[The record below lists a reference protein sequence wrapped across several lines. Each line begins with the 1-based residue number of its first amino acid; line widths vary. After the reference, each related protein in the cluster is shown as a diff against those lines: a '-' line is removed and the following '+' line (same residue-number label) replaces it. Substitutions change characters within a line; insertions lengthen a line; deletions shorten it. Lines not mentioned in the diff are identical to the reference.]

1 MKLFKRKKY
10 DTKRELV
17 TACINDDAL
26 AQTTLYNL
34 YKSKLLGVCYRYAKT
49 SSEAEDIFQ
58 EALIKVFQNLDKLI
72 DPNALDHW
80 VKSIVIRTA
89 INYYNRT
96 TKLFEMESEIDEQFD
111 HVPSDDFE
119 SILSRIDIEMI
130 VKIINQLP
138 RGYRLV
144 VNLYL
149 IDGYSH
155 AEIGEMLSISEGT
168 SRSQFSKGKNALIK
182 KLLLSGITQYEIS

>member
-10 DTKRELV
+10 DTKTQLV
-17 TACINDDAL
+17 AACIKQDPT
-26 AQTTLYNL
+26 AQTMLYNL
-34 YKSKLLGVCYRYAKT
+34 YKSKLLGICYRYAKT

-58 EALIKVFQNLDKLI
+58 EALVKVFQNLDTLQN
-72 DPNALDHW
+72 PEALDSW

-96 TKLFEMESEIDEQFD
+96 TKLFEMESEIDERYD
-111 HVPSDDFE
+111 NVPSDDFE
-119 SILSRIDIEMI
+119 SILSRIDIENI
-130 VKIINQLP
+130 VKVINKLP

-144 VNLYL
+144 INLYL

-168 SRSQFSKGKNALIK
+168 SRSQFSKGKDALVK